1 MIKSWDASNIS
12 NNTLSISNFT
22 SLSFGL
28 DDSDEDSLV
37 INRDKNIRHR
47 LRNKRAENP
56 FVKPSESILKTPAPS
71 EKTVDDL
78 GLSVVSLDESNAKR
92 EIEKK
97 RKRNRM
103 EVEFLNLTSAV
114 SKLFEN
120 VDNKLDENEEDL
132 ESPKKRRRLES
143 PKSKERGLESPKS
156 KNEGLESPKKKR
168 RLESP
173 RSKEGGLESPKSKEV
188 GLQSPKSKE
197 RGLQSP
203 KSKEGGLQSPKSK
216 EVGLQ
221 SPKSKERGLQSPKSK
236 EGDLQSPKSKE
247 VGLQSPKR
255 REQGLQSPRSK
266 EVGLQSPRSKERGL
280 QSPRSKEGGLQS
292 PKSKEVGLQSPRSK
306 ERGLQSPRSKERGLQ
321 SPRSKERGL
330 QSPRS
335 KERGLQSPRSKERGL
350 QSPKRKEVGLQSPKS
365 KGRGLQSPKS
375 KEVGLQSPR
384 SKERGLQSPRSKERG
399 LQSPRSKERGLQSP
413 KRKEVG
419 LQSPKSKG
427 RGLQSPESKEVG
439 LQSPR
444 SKERGLQS
452 PRSKER
458 GLQSPRSKER
468 GLQSPRS
475 KERGLQS
482 PKRKE
487 RGLESPKSKENKSE
501 SPKRKEKSL
510 ESISVNSIPFEDLN
524 FEDNENSL
532 HIEPNSKL
540 KTFLGQKKRK
550 SVHFDLDDIIS
561 KIGKNKNAI
570 VDENQ
575 NPTNLEVNKSVTNIL
590 VSEADVNTQNTLDS
604 SSSKGSVHITLSP
617 NSIRKQLESP
627 KSGGQSLASQLE
639 GIQSDSLEERKE
651 STATYSKA
659 VDTLPSVRLK
669 HSNRHSLSPK
679 SIEEQLKYQD
689 AESMSPPSSPSSA
702 SYNLGSSKLRSSDHL
717 IPKYPETHLKSP
729 KTTHMSLRSSPISTS
744 YHSKSPITSS
754 GDLTSSLKS
763 PEKRL
768 NSPKPTHMS
777 LRSSPAASD
786 YSRSPKSRSSNLSPR
801 KSLEKLFESP
811 KPTSSQKSASY
822 LGSPKSRSGILS
834 PRKSL
839 EKLFESPKPT
849 SSQKSASYLG
859 SPKSRSGILSPRK
872 SLEKL
877 ESPKTTHMSLR
888 SSPTSSDYSGSPKS
902 RSSILSPHKSLE
914 KLESPK
920 PTHMS
925 SRSSPKSASYLEPP
939 KSRSSIL
946 SPRKSLESPKTTHMS
961 LRSSPKSASNSE
973 LPKSKNFHNISSD
986 NQLKLHKSR
995 SNDSL
1000 TSEGK
1005 DNKSGSRSVL
1015 SSPSSTKSSAID
1027 IGTTNARKNLIFSS
1041 TSPSKLPETHRSNT
1055 SILTNSTQSSDDEL
1069 ELQTF
1074 TNKNISTMSLKHV
1087 GSSQNI
1093 SSTTKQNILI
1103 STSVLPASPVR
1114 NENIN
1119 ISISSNI
1126 DGHVTRNSVK
1136 RGSHEN
1142 PEKGSVVL
1150 EDKLHRL
1157 SEGNLNRQLDTT
1169 ENSSNTAQKSLKIKS
1184 TKSPQI
1190 LQEGHGNLIEEKSN
1204 LSKKTLSSTKQ
1215 NNLDSEM
1222 DENIDNVTD
1231 VGSHNPDTF
1240 QNDFTPTNVNLSK
1253 SKKSFHSQPHQSNTK
1268 IFPVSSPF
1276 AESSMNIAE
1285 KLLNYPT
1292 THSNVGKSFGESS
1305 QSSLTVNRNKKR
1317 GSINNK
1323 GSPKPS
1329 TSKSSESK
1337 SGQLTL
1343 KEFLERL
1350 KKDQIPKK
1358 PEPDLFQEM
1367 IKKPKALIEINEKYK
1382 KEKAEKNKGS
1392 PKKKKETTQTKTNL
1406 PPKMNDSMFQ
1416 HFLKH
1421 KFSKEGSEVLQE
1433 IVGEF
1438 FKNLAEDLS
1447 VVLTSSQDK
1456 LINKNHIYLLMKQLK
1471 IVSNWDELYAL
1482 TEDLLPANEWKKIV
1496 PIQYAHNK
1504 VFPQPPRE
1512 RRGGGRS

>member
-1 MIKSWDASNIS
+1 M
-12 NNTLSISNFT
+12 
-22 SLSFGL
+22 
-28 DDSDEDSLV
+28 
-37 INRDKNIRHR
+37 
-47 LRNKRAENP
+47 
-56 FVKPSESILKTPAPS
+56 
-71 EKTVDDL
+71 
-78 GLSVVSLDESNAKR
+78 
-92 EIEKK
+92 KK
-97 RKRNRM
+97 R
-103 EVEFLNLTSAV
+103 L
-114 SKLFEN
+114 
-120 VDNKLDENEEDL
+120 
-132 ESPKKRRRLES
+132 LES
-143 PKSKERGLESPKS
+143 PKSKAGGLESPKSKVRGLESPKS
-156 KNEGLESPKKKR
+156 K
-168 RLESP
+168 
-173 RSKEGGLESPKSKEV
+173 V
-188 GLQSPKSKE
+188 G
-197 RGLQSP
+197 GLQSP

-216 EVGLQ
+216 LRSLESPKSKSRGLESPMKKRLLESPKSKAGGLESPKNKERGLQSPKSKQGGLQ
-221 SPKSKERGLQSPKSK
+221 SPKSKERGLKSPKSKEESLELPKKKRRLESPKSK
-236 EGDLQSPKSKE
+236 EGGLESPKRKE
-247 VGLQSPKR
+247 VGL
-255 REQGLQSPRSK
+255 E
-266 EVGLQSPRSKERGL
+266 
-280 QSPRSKEGGLQS
+280 
-292 PKSKEVGLQSPRSK
+292 
-306 ERGLQSPRSKERGLQ
+306 
-321 SPRSKERGL
+321 
-330 QSPRS
+330 
-335 KERGLQSPRSKERGL
+335 
-350 QSPKRKEVGLQSPKS
+350 SPKRKEVGLQSPKS
-365 KGRGLQSPKS
+365 K
-375 KEVGLQSPR
+375 
-384 SKERGLQSPRSKERG
+384 
-399 LQSPRSKERGLQSP
+399 
-413 KRKEVG
+413 
-419 LQSPKSKG
+419 
-427 RGLQSPESKEVG
+427 
-439 LQSPR
+439 
-444 SKERGLQS
+444 
-452 PRSKER
+452 
-458 GLQSPRSKER
+458 
-468 GLQSPRS
+468 
-475 KERGLQS
+475 
-482 PKRKE
+482 
-487 RGLESPKSKENKSE
+487 
-501 SPKRKEKSL
+501 
-510 ESISVNSIPFEDLN
+510 EDLN
-524 FEDNENSL
+524 FEDTENSL

-540 KTFLGQKKRK
+540 KTILGQKKRK

-575 NPTNLEVNKSVTNIL
+575 NPTNLEVDENHTEVNKFVTNIL
-590 VSEADVNTQNTLDS
+590 VSNADVNIQNTLDS
-604 SSSKGSVHITLSP
+604 SNVKGSVHLTLSP

-627 KSGGQSLASQLE
+627 KSGRQSLASQLE
-639 GIQSDSLEERKE
+639 GIQSDSLGERKE
-651 STATYSKA
+651 ITATYSEA
-659 VDTLPSVRLK
+659 IDTLPSVRLK

-679 SIEEQLKYQD
+679 SIEEQLNSQD

-702 SYNLGSSKLRSSDHL
+702 SYNLGSSKLRSGDRL
-717 IPKYPETHLKSP
+717 IPEYPETHLKSP
-729 KTTHMSLRSSPISTS
+729 KTTHLSLRSSPKSTS
-744 YHSKSPITSS
+744 YHSKSPITSNS

-763 PEKRL
+763 PGKRL
-768 NSPKPTHMS
+768 NSPKTTHMS

-786 YSRSPKSRSSNLSPR
+786 YSGSPKSRSSN
-801 KSLEKLFESP
+801 
-811 KPTSSQKSASY
+811 
-822 LGSPKSRSGILS
+822 LS

-888 SSPTSSDYSGSPKS
+888 SSPTSSNYSGSPKSRSGILSPRKSLEKLESPKTTHMSLRSSPAASDYSGSPKS
-902 RSSILSPHKSLE
+902 RSSNLSPRKSLE
-914 KLESPK
+914 KLFESPK
-920 PTHMS
+920 PT
-925 SRSSPKSASYLEPP
+925 SSPKSASYLGSSI

-946 SPRKSLESPKTTHMS
+946 SPHKSLESPKTTHMS

-973 LPKSKNFHNISSD
+973 LPKSKNFQNISSE

-995 SNDSL
+995 SNSSL
-1000 TSEGK
+1000 SSEGK

-1015 SSPSSTKSSAID
+1015 SSPSSTKSSSID
-1027 IGTTNARKNLIFSS
+1027 LGTTNVRKSLIFSS
-1041 TSPSKLPETHRSNT
+1041 KSPSKLLETHKSNT
-1055 SILTNSTQSSDDEL
+1055 SILTNSPQSSDDEL

-1074 TNKNISTMSLKHV
+1074 TNKNISAMSPKHV

-1114 NENIN
+1114 NPDIN

-1142 PEKGSVVL
+1142 PEKGYVVL
-1150 EDKLHRL
+1150 EDRIHRL
-1157 SEGNLNRQLDTT
+1157 SEGHLNRQVDTT

-1190 LQEGHGNLIEEKSN
+1190 LQEGHGNLIEEKSDS
-1204 LSKKTLSSTKQ
+1204 SKKTLSPTKQ

-1268 IFPVSSPF
+1268 IFPASSPF
-1276 AESSMNIAE
+1276 PESSMNIAE
-1285 KLLNYPT
+1285 NFLNYPT

-1317 GSINNK
+1317 GSTNNK

-1329 TSKSSESK
+1329 TSKSSDSK

-1350 KKDQIPKK
+1350 KKDQTPKK

-1421 KFSKEGSEVLQE
+1421 KLSKEGSEVLQE
-1433 IVGEF
+1433 IVGGF

-1482 TEDLLPANEWKKIV
+1482 TEELLPANEWKKIV

-1512 RRGGGRS
+1512 RRGGGCS